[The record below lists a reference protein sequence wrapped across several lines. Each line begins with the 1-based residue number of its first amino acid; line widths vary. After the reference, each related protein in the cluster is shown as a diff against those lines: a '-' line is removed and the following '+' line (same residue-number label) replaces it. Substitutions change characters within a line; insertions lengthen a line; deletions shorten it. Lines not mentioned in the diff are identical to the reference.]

1 MGKSGYTRKL
11 PPTMSVNARKR
22 LIVALDAP
30 PRDPRQPDR
39 MIETADAC
47 RFVEELGDAVS
58 FYKIGWALYMAAPE
72 PLALIREWRQRGLRI
87 FLDLKFGDIPET
99 VRRLMRVAARES
111 LEFVTLNAGPPSIR
125 AAVEARGGAKPKILV
140 VTLLTSEGQ
149 DDLDRMG
156 YHKSVAEF
164 VLEKAERARKEGH
177 ADGVIASG
185 KEAAAIRERTGKDF
199 LIVTPGI
206 RPAGEGPHDHKRAAT
221 PAEAI
226 RAGAD
231 YLVVG
236 RPITQAPNPR
246 DAALRIIEEMQ
257 RAFDSLGD

>member
-1 MGKSGYTRKL
+1 MTI
-11 PPTMSVNARKR
+11 NARER

-30 PRDPRQPDR
+30 PYDPKQPDQ
-39 MIETADAC
+39 MIEPADAF

-58 FYKIGWALYMAAPE
+58 FYKFGWALYMAAPE
-72 PLALIREWRQRGLRI
+72 PLVLIRAFKRRGLRV

-99 VRRLMRVAARES
+99 VRRLMLVAARES
-111 LEFVTLNAGPPSIR
+111 VDFVTLNAAPEALR
-125 AAVEARGGAKPKILV
+125 AAAEARGGSEPKILV
-140 VTLLTSEGQ
+140 VTLFTSEGQ
-149 DDLDRMG
+149 DDLQRMG
-156 YHKSVAEF
+156 DTKSVEEF
-164 VLEKAERARKEGH
+164 VLEKAERARKDGH

-185 KEAAAIRERTGKDF
+185 REAAPIRERMGKDF

-206 RPAGEGPHDHKRAAT
+206 RPSGESHHDHKRATT

-226 RAGAD
+226 RGGAN

-246 DAALRIIEEMQ
+246 GAALKIIEEMQ
-257 RAFDSLGD
+257 EAFDSLRT